1 MRTYEMCPVGTS
13 HNRKRRTIDYELDDL
28 YGADH
33 DYNTVDLS
41 DDLIFDHYDQM
52 EERRMNRTANSNAQP
67 KNSDSIGS
75 MRVLN
80 GETGTLPFF
89 VAIRTSTNVH
99 FCGGACNLF
108 SLNIFYESI
117 QYITRIQ

>member
-1 MRTYEMCPVGTS
+1 MRTYEMCPLETS
-13 HNRKRRTIDYELDDL
+13 QNRKRRTIDYELDDL

-33 DYNTVDLS
+33 DYNIIALS
-41 DDLIFDHYDQM
+41 DDFIDDHYEQI
-52 EERRMNRTANSNAQP
+52 EERRMNRTTNKNTQP
-67 KNSDSIGS
+67 KNSDFVGS

-89 VAIRTSTNVH
+89 VAIRTSTNIH

-108 SLNIFYESI
+108 SFYILYVNIKYT
-117 QYITRIQ
+117 TRIQ

>member
-1 MRTYEMCPVGTS
+1 MCPLGTS
-13 HNRKRRTIDYELDDL
+13 QKRRRRTIDYELDDL

-33 DYNTVDLS
+33 DYNTVPLS
-41 DDLIFDHYDQM
+41 DDFIFDHYDQM
-52 EERRMNRTANSNAQP
+52 EERRMNRTADKNTQP
-67 KNSDSIGS
+67 QNLDSLGS

-89 VAIRTSTNVH
+89 VAIRTSTNIH

-108 SLNIFYESI
+108 SFYILYVNIKYT
-117 QYITRIQ
+117 TRIQ